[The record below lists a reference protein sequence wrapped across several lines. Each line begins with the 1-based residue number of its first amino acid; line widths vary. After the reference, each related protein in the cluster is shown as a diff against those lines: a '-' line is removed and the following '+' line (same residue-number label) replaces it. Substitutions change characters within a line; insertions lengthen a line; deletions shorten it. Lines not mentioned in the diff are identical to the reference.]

1 MSAPAVVIRLELEAL
16 PKVLVDALDEREHTR
31 LIDWIEA
38 HPAYQQLIAEAL
50 ELERQER
57 AA

>member
-1 MSAPAVVIRLELEAL
+1 MSAPAVVIRLALEAR
-16 PKVLVDALDEREHTR
+16 PRVLVDAFDEREHSR

-38 HPAYQQLIAEAL
+38 HPAYQHLIAEAL
-50 ELERQER
+50 ELEREER